1 MINPSDTK
9 PAQDAALAVAKAKI
23 VVDELVIRSGS
34 LLFDAGGASASKK
47 ADNLDRHW
55 RNARTLS
62 SHNPV
67 TYKAQAI
74 GAWEVN
80 GTPLPSKGFF

>member
-1 MINPSDTK
+1 M
-9 PAQDAALAVAKAKI
+9 
-23 VVDELVIRSGS
+23 VDELAIRSGI
-34 LLFDAGGASASKK
+34 LLFDAGGASAMKK
-47 ADNLDRHW
+47 SDNLVRHW
-55 RNARTLS
+55 HNARTLS

-80 GTPLPSKGFF
+80 GTPLPAKGFF